1 MPMPEEAPVIQ
12 TTDPFTLAIDV
23 LVRSVCRRI
32 NDLESYRG
40 GVKNDTQIKNYIR
53 ILKIVVA
60 VLHPN
65 NVPGKVKQG
74 DYFQKNENE
83 GVIANGQNWY
93 REDVQKFLFAPNG
106 NVQIQPNQVVS
117 EQKGVRRQI
126 TKFCSFNFHVA
137 NS

>member
-23 LVRSVCRRI
+23 VIRAVSGRK
-32 NDLESYRG
+32 NDLESNRG
-40 GVKNDTQIKNYIR
+40 SVKNDTQIENYIR
-53 ILKIVVA
+53 IVKIVVA

-74 DYFQKNENE
+74 DYFQKNENK
-83 GVIANGQNWY
+83 GVIPNGQNGY
-93 REDVQKFLFAPNG
+93 REDVQKFLFAPKG
-106 NVQIQPNQVVS
+106 NIQIQPNQVVS

-126 TKFCSFNFHVA
+126 TKFYSFNFHDA
-137 NS
+137 NA